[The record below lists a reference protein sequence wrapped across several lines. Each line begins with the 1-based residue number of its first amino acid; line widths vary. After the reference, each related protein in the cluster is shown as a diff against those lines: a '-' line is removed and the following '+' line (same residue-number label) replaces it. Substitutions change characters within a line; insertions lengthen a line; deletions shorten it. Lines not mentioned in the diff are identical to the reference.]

1 MSNSKKNIWILGG
14 TGFIGTALLKQLSD
28 NPANLLHLL
37 VHKNIPYRYLEN
49 FNIFT
54 GSLQHFDYTW
64 LEKYPPDTIFHLAR
78 IGGSNS
84 IKRYLAAQ
92 KGEIANQKLIN
103 FLVNLKSSP
112 VIVYVSGSLMYGH
125 QFSGKQADEETDL
138 SPISYAKYYIHA
150 EKPWIEAQSKQ
161 LLDIRFAR
169 PGWILGPYSW
179 FRIFYWNS
187 YLQTGKIPIYG
198 GGQQLMSIVQVDDC
212 AGQIIN
218 LAENGTKYQN
228 LNIFAGPPITQQTFV
243 ETLARLLKTTVEL
256 KSLRKYGSTVVEAFI
271 SSIPLTTN
279 FPQLLEHYQN
289 KYPDLESML
298 KESLSAFKYE
308 QSILTKSPQK
318 SFIQK

>member
-1 MSNSKKNIWILGG
+1 MTDLKKNIWILGG
-14 TGFIGTALLKQLSD
+14 AGFIGTALVKQLSS

-37 VHKNIPYRYLEN
+37 VHKNIPYRTLEN

-64 LEKYPPDTIFHLAR
+64 LEKYPPDIIFHMAR

-84 IKRYLAAQ
+84 VTRYLAAE
-92 KGEIANQKLIN
+92 KGANANQRLIN
-103 FLVNLKSSP
+103 FLINLKSAP
-112 VIVYVSGSLMYGH
+112 AIVYVSGSLMYGH
-125 QFSGKQADEETDL
+125 QYSGKQAGEDSDL
-138 SPISYAKYYIHA
+138 LPISYARYYIHA
-150 EKPWIEAQSKQ
+150 ERPWIEAQYKQ

-169 PGWILGPYSW
+169 PGWIMGPYSW

-198 GGQQLMSIVQVDDC
+198 GGQQFMSVVQVDDC

-218 LAENGTKYQN
+218 LAENGKKYQN
-228 LNIFAGPPITQQTFV
+228 LNIFAGAPITQQTFV
-243 ETLARLLKTTVEL
+243 ETLARLLKTTIEL

-271 SSIPLTTN
+271 SSIPLKTN
-279 FPQLLEHYQN
+279 FPQLFERYQYE
-289 KYPDLESML
+289 YPNLESML
-298 KESLSAFKYE
+298 LKTLSALKHE
-308 QSILTKSPQK
+308 QSILAKFPQK